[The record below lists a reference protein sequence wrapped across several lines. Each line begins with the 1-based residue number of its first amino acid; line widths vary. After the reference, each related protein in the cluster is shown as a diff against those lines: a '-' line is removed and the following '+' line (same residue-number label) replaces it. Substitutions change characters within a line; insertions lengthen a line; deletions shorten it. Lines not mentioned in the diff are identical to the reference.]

1 MERCHIVALLDFLD
15 NLVID
20 EHALV
25 ELLAS
30 VNHAVAHCV
39 NLLEAADAAIGGI
52 GQDIEDIHYG
62 LAMVGN
68 NLIYHLLAAVGKTE
82 LQE

>member
-25 ELLAS
+25 ELRLREPRGGPPAS
-30 VNHAVAHCV
+30 ISF
-39 NLLEAADAAIGGI
+39 EAADAAIGGI